1 MSVYDHDGREIKP
14 FTAADMLA
22 EAQGVLS
29 AWITAYTEPEDG
41 QPQRKMRCMDD
52 SVTGQV
58 DVSVQGA
65 RFSSEPDRRFR
76 VVLTVEEMPAEL
88 PLAREGTR

>member
-1 MSVYDHDGREIKP
+1 MSVYDSDGQEIKP

-22 EAQGVLS
+22 EAQGVLAS
-29 AWITAYTEPEDG
+29 WITTYTEPEDG
-41 QPQRKMRCMDD
+41 RPQRKMSCMDD

-58 DVSVQGA
+58 DVRVEGA
-65 RFSSEPDRRFR
+65 RYSADPDRRFR